1 MKLTL
6 FRETWKTLQAENRWS
21 RVVIAGLL
29 VSNAALAANAFIER
43 PIVTVVPPNTHG
55 ITVTSNGGDQR
66 FSEAWG
72 LYLAG
77 LIGNI
82 TPGNIDFVV
91 KSIEPMLSPAIYQN
105 AVVAIRAQ
113 AQKIAADRVSMR
125 FEPRE
130 VLYETPTGKVFVS
143 GYSYLSAAGGEEKR
157 TKRTFEFRVSSSN
170 YMPQIDHIETYAGNP
185 LTQKVKERRQKMEDV
200 KDERKQS
207 QPGVEKQ

>member
-1 MKLTL
+1 M
-6 FRETWKTLQAENRWS
+6 
-21 RVVIAGLL
+21 IAGLL
-29 VSNAALAANAFIER
+29 ATNAILAAHALVER
-43 PIVTVVPPNTHG
+43 PIVTVMPPNTHG

-91 KSIEPMLSPAIYQN
+91 KSIEPMLSPAIYQD
-105 AVVAIRAQ
+105 AVVALRAQ

-130 VLYETPTGKVFVS
+130 VIYETSTGKVFVS

-157 TKRTFEFRVSSSN
+157 TKRTFEFRISSSN

-185 LTQKVKERRQKMEDV
+185 LTQKVRERRKKKEAMKE
-200 KDERKQS
+200 ERKQRES
-207 QPGVEKQ
+207 GVGQQSTTPP